1 MSYPLC
7 VGDPD
12 GYGTFAE
19 LDDDGHT
26 VGCHECGRRF
36 WNLGLHVRVQ
46 GMTAAGYRQAHG
58 LSTGQAL
65 IPADLARELAGHS
78 RNSPASLAALAAN
91 RDPDRAR
98 AANTTEGRSRPQRR
112 AVRQRTAATARLGRP
127 LTVAETTQQTRA
139 NTLGEW
145 ARIARRFVGIGASH
159 RSIAAATGVPAST
172 VSQRLARLAPR

>member
-1 MSYPLC
+1 M
-7 VGDPD
+7 GDPD

-26 VGCHECGRRF
+26 VGCHECGRRSR
-36 WNLGLHVRVQ
+36 NLGLHVRVHG

-65 IPADLARELAGHS
+65 IPADLARELAEHS
-78 RNSPASLAALAAN
+78 RNSPTSLAALAAN

-127 LTVAETTQQTRA
+127 LTVAQTTQLTRA
-139 NTLGEW
+139 ITLDEW
-145 ARIARRFVGIGASH
+145 AQIARRFVGTGASH

-172 VSQRLARLAPR
+172 VSQRLTRLAPR